1 MGRMET
7 GEGTAVA
14 AHGTAKRAYLLTL
27 FTYDEKPLL
36 ASPENARLFCR
47 VLAHLRGRL
56 GFLVHAF
63 VVLPDRVR
71 LIIATPDGDPRSAQV
86 VTHRMK
92 SRFARELNAR
102 RGRLGLVWQDADQM
116 AAISGLAAI
125 AHRAEGLHRSPVVHG
140 LVKRPGEWPWSS
152 HRPWVDRGGAP
163 VPIDFPQESPAG
175 APRPAVSG

>member
-1 MGRMET
+1 MET
-7 GEGTAVA
+7 GRRAAVPA
-14 AHGTAKRAYLLTL
+14 DGTAKCAYLLTL
-27 FTYDEKPLL
+27 FTYDERPFL
-36 ASPENARLFCR
+36 AEPEIARLFCR

-86 VTHRMK
+86 VAHRTK

-116 AAISGLAAI
+116 TAICGLTAI
-125 AHRAEGLHRSPVVHG
+125 ARRADYLHRSPVLNG
-140 LVKRPGEWPWSS
+140 LVRRPGEWPWSS
-152 HRPWVDRGGAP
+152 HRPWADRGGAP
-163 VPIDFPQESPAG
+163 VPIDLPVEPSARP
-175 APRPAVSG
+175 PRPAVSG